1 MSYTLQ
7 DFARDA
13 HDILKKEPGTSGRE
27 KVADTLSRLVKDDD
41 FLAQYC
47 EKAKPGRHVIY
58 EDPELGWQIMVHHMT
73 EAHKGVPHDHGK
85 SWAIYCQAIKHTD
98 MSLWKRLDGGGGDG
112 SAKLEKV
119 KDYQL
124 TRGVSGV
131 YNGSEIHAIAYPAG
145 AVFVRVTGCD
155 LDTVERL
162 RYDVAK
168 GTVKSEKAASLLHA
182 GQTG

>member
-7 DFARDA
+7 DFAKDA
-13 HDILKKEPGTSGRE
+13 HDILKKEPGSAGRE
-27 KVADTLSRLVKDDD
+27 KVAGKLSQLVKDDA
-41 FLAQYC
+41 FLKAYC

-58 EDPELGWQIMVHHMT
+58 EDPELHWQIMVHYMK
-73 EAHKGVPHDHGK
+73 EPHKGVPHDHGK

-98 MSLWKRLDGGGGDG
+98 MSMWKRLDGGGDSG

-119 KDYQL
+119 KEITL

-131 YNGSEIHAIAYPAG
+131 YNGHEIHSIAYPAD

-155 LDTVERL
+155 LDTIERR
-162 RYDVAK
+162 RYDLAK
-168 GTVKSEKAASLLHA
+168 GTVRAEKSASLVHA